1 MDKLKHYRAIIENT
15 FNEYAAIP
23 YSHGDLQCEAVFD
36 EVHDRYLLVTV
47 GWDRGKYV
55 HFILVHIDFTD
66 DKLWIQWDR
75 TEDGIATE
83 LVAAGVPKEDI
94 VLGFK
99 SEEMRRHTEFAVA

>member
-1 MDKLKHYRAIIENT
+1 MDKLERYRAIIEAV

-23 YSHGDLQCEAVFD
+23 YAHGDLECEAVFD
-36 EVHDRYLLVTV
+36 EARNRYLLVTV
-47 GWDRGKYV
+47 GWDRGRYV
-55 HFILVHIDFTD
+55 HFTLVHIDIAD
-66 DKLWIQWDR
+66 GKLWIHWDR

>member
-1 MDKLKHYRAIIENT
+1 MDKLERYRSIVESV

-23 YSHGDLQCEAVFD
+23 YAHGDLKCEAVFD
-36 EVHDRYLLVTV
+36 EGSNRYLLVTV
-47 GWDRGKYV
+47 GWDRDKYV
-55 HFILVHIDFTD
+55 HFTLVHIDIANG
-66 DKLWIQWDR
+66 KLWVQWDR

-99 SEEMRRHTEFAVA
+99 SEAARRDTEFAVA